1 MVLITG
7 ASGNNGIAL
16 IRRLRTTGLTMRA
29 MVRRQQDYLREILP
43 GVEFVTGDFDD
54 PASLRRALS
63 GVRSAFLATNSS
75 ERVEEQQLGFVG
87 AARAAGVRHIVY
99 LSQLQASR
107 DSPVRF
113 LRYHAAVEDAIAGSG
128 MAFTHLRPN
137 LFMQGLLGL
146 RSTIAGEG
154 RFYAPAG
161 NSRVSIV
168 NVRDIADVAAAALMD
183 RRHEGKIC
191 DITGPEALTHA
202 EMAGRLSEALHRDI
216 TFVDIPEAAMRDV
229 FNGLGVPEWQAE
241 GLLEDYAHYRRG
253 EASAISGTVGEVTG
267 HPARPFSDFARDYR
281 QAFRSEPNASTART
295 NASPARSP
303 WF

>member
-7 ASGNNGIAL
+7 ASGNSGIAL
-16 IRRLRTTGLTMRA
+16 IRRLRTSGLTIRA

-43 GVEFVTGDFDD
+43 GVEFVTADFDD
-54 PASLRRALS
+54 PASLRRPLS
-63 GVRSAFLATNSS
+63 GVRSAFLVTNSS
-75 ERVEEQQLGFVG
+75 ERVEEQQLGFVRE
-87 AARAAGVRHIVY
+87 ARAAGVRHIVY
-99 LSQLQASR
+99 LSQLHAAR

-113 LRYHAAVEDAIAGSG
+113 LRYHAAVEDAIVKSG

-137 LFMQGLLGL
+137 FFMQSLLGL

-161 NSRVSIV
+161 EARVSV
-168 NVRDIADVAAAALMD
+168 VDVRDIADVAAAALTD
-183 RRHEGKIC
+183 PRHEGKIH

-202 EMAGRLSEALHRDI
+202 EMAGRLSEALNREV
-216 TFVDIPEAAMRDV
+216 TFVDIPEVAMRDV
-229 FNGLGVPEWQAE
+229 LNGLGVPRWQAE

-253 EASAISGTVGEVTG
+253 EASTIAGTVGEITG
-267 HPARPFSDFARDYR
+267 HPARSFADFARDYR
-281 QAFRSEPNASTART
+281 QAFRPDANASTART
-295 NASPARSP
+295 SVSPARSP

>member
-1 MVLITG
+1 
-7 ASGNNGIAL
+7 
-16 IRRLRTTGLTMRA
+16 
-29 MVRRQQDYLREILP
+29 MVRRQLDYLRETLP

-63 GVRSAFLATNSS
+63 GIHRAFLVTNSS
-75 ERVEEQQLGFVG
+75 ERVEEQQLSFVRE
-87 AARAAGVRHIVY
+87 ARAAGVRHIVY
-99 LSQLQASR
+99 LSQLHASR

-113 LRYHAAVEDAIAGSG
+113 LRYHAVVEDAIIQSG

-161 NSRVSIV
+161 DSRVSV
-168 NVRDIADVAAAALMD
+168 VDVRDIADIAAAALMD
-183 RRHEGKIC
+183 GGHEGKIH
-191 DITGPEALTHA
+191 DITGHEALTHA
-202 EMAGRLSEALHRDI
+202 EMAGRLSEALQREI

-229 FNGLGVPEWQAE
+229 LGCLGMPEWQAE

-253 EASAISGTVGEVTG
+253 EASAISGTVEEVTG
-267 HPARPFSDFARDYR
+267 HPTRTFAQFARDYH
-281 QAFRSEPNASTART
+281 QAFRSGPNASTAKSS
-295 NASPARSP
+295 ASPARSP
-303 WF
+303 WS